1 MDVEPSTTPIEKHIV
16 IKCKEGDK
24 INFPTRF
31 VKYCKLLETMT
42 GGFERETDGDSDSD
56 SDSDFENEDHE
67 IPLDQVGKQEINR
80 ICEFLSMHERK
91 QLGLIPVPL
100 PSCDLPDIISP
111 PEFGTWIS
119 AFNSNDTC
127 DLILAAQ
134 YIDIQPLLLL
144 SCARLSTFI
153 KGKTPEEIRKE
164 FRCCETGDLNAL
176 VSESEKKEIAS
187 SNGVNLNDMEL

>member
-1 MDVEPSTTPIEKHIV
+1 MEVEASTTPSEKHIV

-42 GGFERETDGDSDSD
+42 GGFEREMDEESDSD
-56 SDSDFENEDHE
+56 SDSDDDDNE
-67 IPLDQVGKQEINR
+67 IPLDQVGKQEIYR
-80 ICEFLSMHERK
+80 ICEFLTMHERNN
-91 QLGLIPVPL
+91 LGLIPVPL

-111 PEFGTWIS
+111 PEFGKWIS

-164 FRCCETGDLNAL
+164 FRCCEKEDLNVL
-176 VSESEKKEIAS
+176 VSESEKKELAS